1 MSGLLASSTW
11 TRQRRK
17 SGAQS
22 QSCGGTVLNSAVDV
36 ATGMQ
41 RSKVIT
47 LQATPPLGTWEHGKM
62 TPMCMSDTCAPGDGV
77 W

>member
-41 RSKVIT
+41 RSKVIR
-47 LQATPPLGTWEHGKM
+47 LQATPPLGT
-62 TPMCMSDTCAPGDGV
+62 
-77 W
+77 

>member
-41 RSKVIT
+41 RSKVIR
-47 LQATPPLGTWEHGKM
+47 LQATPPLGQSINQSFIKL
-62 TPMCMSDTCAPGDGV
+62 SNQI
-77 W
+77 